1 MAIGGLKEKALA
13 AYRQGITTIL
23 MPAENEKDLE
33 EIPNSIRSE
42 MTFIP
47 VENVDEVMKHALA
60 LEGTELLL
68 ADLSD
73 AVVDILDE
81 VAPVPKA
88 AVSPGEEPPAS
99 GVH

>member
-13 AYRQGITTIL
+13 AYRQGILTIL

-33 EIPNSIRSE
+33 EIPNSIRNE

-47 VENVDEVMKHALA
+47 VDNVDEVVKHALA

-68 ADLSD
+68 ADLSE

-81 VAPVPKA
+81 VTPDAKPGPGNDAEAPA
-88 AVSPGEEPPAS
+88 G